1 MFYGSNPHTPPRR
14 SFKDNL
20 YHFIT
25 SKAALNRLITINIAI
40 YLAFFVINAL
50 FSLTAF
56 LMNSDMAE
64 EWMITFNNLLSCP
77 ASFQQLLYQ
86 PWSIVTSLF
95 IHADFMH
102 IIMNMLMLYVTGRIF
117 TQYLDN
123 RKLVITY
130 FVGGVAGN
138 LLYMAFYNIFP
149 AFTEVLPFAHA
160 LGASGSIM
168 AIMAAITVYR
178 PHHELNLLFIGRIKL
193 YWIMLIF
200 IAIDLLSISKGNAG
214 GHISHLGGMLY
225 GALSQCFYRSYSWNW
240 LRSKKVKRNS
250 GKKKK
255 YTTSQEHSYRPVSDE
270 EFNMRKKEEQEKIDR
285 ILDKISSAGY
295 DALTKEEKDFLFN
308 YSKK

>member
-1 MFYGSNPHTPPRR
+1 MFYGSNPYTPPRR
-14 SFKDNL
+14 SFKDNV
-20 YHFIT
+20 YYFIT
-25 SKAALNRLITINIAI
+25 NKSALNRLITINIAI
-40 YLAFFVINAL
+40 YLLFFVIKAL

-64 EWMITFNNLLSCP
+64 EWILLFTNQLSCP

-130 FVGGVAGN
+130 FLGGIAGN

-149 AFTEVLPFAHA
+149 AFVTALPYAHV

-178 PHHELNLLFIGRIKL
+178 PHHELNMIFIGRIKL

-200 IAIDLLSISKGNAG
+200 VAIDLIGISNSNAG

-225 GALSQCFYRSYSWNW
+225 GALSQYCYRSYSWNW
-240 LRSKKVKRNS
+240 FRSKKVKRSS
-250 GKKKK
+250 GNKKK
-255 YTTSQEHSYRPVSDE
+255 YATSQEHSYRPVSDE
-270 EFNMRKKEEQEKIDR
+270 EFNMRKKEEQAKIDR
-285 ILDKISSAGY
+285 ILDKISSSGY